1 MRKISYK
8 ANKYVPL
15 NNLFPNFV
23 ALFVFTETVLS
34 VISCISSADSSP
46 NLFFYQFFD
55 DETRLPA
62 KNFMPS
68 DICRINFRIRS
79 NTSTM
84 AGNLDTANQSES

>member
-8 ANKYVPL
+8 ANRYVPL
-15 NNLFPNFV
+15 NNLIPNFV

-46 NLFFYQFFD
+46 NLFFNQFFD
-55 DETRLPA
+55 DETRLPE
-62 KNFMPS
+62 KNLHAE

-79 NTSTM
+79 KTSTM
-84 AGNLDTANQSES
+84 AGNLDAANQSES